1 MAQGACFRVSV
12 CLRVPASVPVLA
24 GRGLPAALARAAPV
38 GSENAVAGRRVTAT
52 CWRIFKT
59 ETNRQEAAASGA
71 ATGAAPLPW
80 APPRVCGRPGGRG
93 GGGGQARVT
102 VGIPRPFERPF
113 PQGRGHPPGSP
124 GECPASRCPS
134 RGCKERGGPAA
145 RSWTGVG
152 NPPPPG
158 LAPASLAG
166 PAGTSHLVRHRSK
179 ASARPRQ
186 ARGPG
191 REPRSPLL
199 GCLDAHRQR
208 GHGSDRLGFL
218 VLALLGLDQGVAHGG
233 GETLQGAPVLAWGG
247 GGGSV
252 RTLGAGLTSSLPRPG
267 GLQQDLP
274 GALKSTSL
282 SGRGSQGVAW
292 LQSHKGWDSLD
303 RPTRDEASGMGPGSQ
318 AWPLPRG
325 GAAGSR
331 LLPDPTRSL

>member
-247 GGGSV
+247 GGA
-252 RTLGAGLTSSLPRPG
+252 RLGPWAPG
-267 GLQQDLP
+267 
-274 GALKSTSL
+274 
-282 SGRGSQGVAW
+282 
-292 LQSHKGWDSLD
+292 
-303 RPTRDEASGMGPGSQ
+303 
-318 AWPLPRG
+318 
-325 GAAGSR
+325 
-331 LLPDPTRSL
+331 